1 MKNKKSKFNKKFSKD
16 LETIGKNIKEYR
28 LSKKITQKEL
38 GKQLGVS
45 GNTISYIELGKSA
58 CPLPILL
65 ELCSILK
72 INLFDILKNT
82 SILYLDAPKNI
93 LKQFN
98 QLNLEYQD
106 LVKDFLTLLIK
117 RQRTSDPTL
126 TSLENNLSNRNK
138 NDNNFDFED
147 ENYNSEEFTNF
158 VNQHVPKN
166 IRYNNDNYHW

>member
-16 LETIGKNIKEYR
+16 LKTIGKNIKEYR

-65 ELCSILK
+65 ELCSILN
-72 INLFDILKNT
+72 ISLFDILKNT
-82 SILYLDAPKNI
+82 SIVKTKAPKDI
-93 LKQFN
+93 SEQFN
-98 QLNLEYQD
+98 QLNRKHQD

-117 RQRTSDPTL
+117 SQRTSDSKL
-126 TSLENNLSNRNK
+126 TSYKNNLSNRSK
-138 NDNNFDFED
+138 NDNNSDFED
-147 ENYNSEEFTNF
+147 ENYNSEDVNDYA
-158 VNQHVPKN
+158 NQHFPKRN
-166 IRYNNDNYHW
+166 KYNDDNFHW

>member
-16 LETIGKNIKEYR
+16 LKTIGKNIKEYR

-58 CPLPILL
+58 CSLPILL

-138 NDNNFDFED
+138 NNNNSDFEY
-147 ENYNSEEFTNF
+147 ENYNSEDVNDF
-158 VNQHVPKN
+158 VSQYFPKN
-166 IRYNNDNYHW
+166 SRNY